1 MDILTENNMYGMSF
15 ILADQ
20 HAQQHTMDS
29 AMKDLLAILAA
40 VVAVVPC
47 FAAEVA
53 LPAPPPSE
61 YADTEASTN
70 LAFSLRTEG
79 RSSFEIAISLQASAS
94 NNLEVAFGCDADSDG
109 ELSAEEQ
116 SLTVGWD
123 SGSWFLRDDATGEL
137 TSVPRAD
144 GQRRLDF
151 RVMIDSKLRPRGLIA
166 RDGGVVFAYDA
177 RSMPSS
183 AFDPDWN
190 LVRVTAR
197 GFRNPMERL
206 SVGFAPAGFS
216 VHLK

>member
-1 MDILTENNMYGMSF
+1 M
-15 ILADQ
+15 
-20 HAQQHTMDS
+20 
-29 AMKDLLAILAA
+29 
-40 VVAVVPC
+40 
-47 FAAEVA
+47 
-53 LPAPPPSE
+53 
-61 YADTEASTN
+61 
-70 LAFSLRTEG
+70 
-79 RSSFEIAISLQASAS
+79 
-94 NNLEVAFGCDADSDG
+94 
-109 ELSAEEQ
+109 
-116 SLTVGWD
+116 
-123 SGSWFLRDDATGEL
+123 RDDTTGER

-151 RVMIDSKLRPRGLIA
+151 RVMIDSKLRPRGLVA

-183 AFDPDWN
+183 LFDPDWN

>member
-1 MDILTENNMYGMSF
+1 
-15 ILADQ
+15 
-20 HAQQHTMDS
+20 
-29 AMKDLLAILAA
+29 MKDLLAILAA
-40 VVAVVPC
+40 VAAVVSC

-206 SVGFAPAGFS
+206 SVGFAPTGFS

>member
-1 MDILTENNMYGMSF
+1 MLCRGGG
-15 ILADQ
+15 
-20 HAQQHTMDS
+20 
-29 AMKDLLAILAA
+29 AA
-40 VVAVVPC
+40 G
-47 FAAEVA
+47 
-53 LPAPPPSE
+53 
-61 YADTEASTN
+61 ASTERIRRHRGVDQPC
-70 LAFSLRTEG
+70 LFSADGRAQLIG

-151 RVMIDSKLRPRGLIA
+151 RVMIDSELRPCGLIA